1 VASSFAT
8 PAMRAIWPRGRRPR
22 SPQPREKI
30 ISFWN
35 SILEDCW
42 SCSIFFISQHVLRS
56 LKNQFFG
63 SIFFKIKLEML
74 LYGFWHM
81 LIYIAQNGPSY
92 ILMLAP
98 PPVAMDTDQPYL
110 CETSQNNATNE
121 TYTNYRHL

>member
-1 VASSFAT
+1 
-8 PAMRAIWPRGRRPR
+8 
-22 SPQPREKI
+22 
-30 ISFWN
+30 
-35 SILEDCW
+35 
-42 SCSIFFISQHVLRS
+42 
-56 LKNQFFG
+56 
-63 SIFFKIKLEML
+63 ML

-98 PPVAMDTDQPYL
+98 PLVAMDTDQPYL